1 MNPSEKKVN
10 PGEGCERVKKKKLC
24 VCARTHTCA
33 REKGGERKGEKW
45 KKGDQ
50 NP

>member
-24 VCARTHTCA
+24 VCVYTRTRTL
-33 REKGGERKGEKW
+33 EKGGERKGEKW